1 MTRNLF
7 STIQHLLQAGRAKI
21 VFGILAIFLFLAII
35 VFVAKFISLQDRN
48 SSQIILTADQN
59 KFKLN
64 FNLANQDMTKFS
76 KVLDKLNLPQSVKD
90 GIEFELDA
98 TSSAKLAFVIP
109 IKTDFNILPEKITFQ
124 GQVDKSFVSDQAAE
138 SLKIPA
144 STNLAVFGNNIAEFV
159 RARLNFPDQFS
170 TWFSKNLNSQN
181 GQYFIVF
188 GANSDFALVFK
199 NPSIDIDGL
208 KNIKDV
214 KSNQSL
220 YKEES
225 IDNIKLYLLKLS
237 ESLDE
242 KDLTIVFFQEGDW
255 TFFASSPDAAQK
267 LLKIQKSQIPS
278 INFPLKNNSLISLI
292 LLYRNSDKNPIGENF
307 PQLIFAGN
315 GGLAKTMDQIEE
327 FEFILKKD
335 KFSGLINL
343 K

>member
-1 MTRNLF
+1 MTRNL
-7 STIQHLLQAGRAKI
+7 SPTIQHLLQAGRAKI

-35 VFVAKFISLQDRN
+35 IFVTKFISSQDRN
-48 SSQIILTADQN
+48 SSQIILTANQN

-64 FNLANQDMTKFS
+64 FNLTKQDLAKFS

-98 TSSAKLAFVIP
+98 TSSAKLAFTTP
-109 IKTDFNILPEKITFQ
+109 IKTNFNILPEKITFQ
-124 GQVDKSFVSDQAAE
+124 GQIDKSFVNDQAAE

-159 RARLNFPDQFS
+159 RARLNLPDEFAD
-170 TWFSKNLNSQN
+170 WFSKNLISAQ
-181 GQYFIVF
+181 GQYFLVF

-208 KNIKDV
+208 KNIKDA

-220 YKEES
+220 YKEEP
-225 IDNIKLYLLKLS
+225 IDNIKLYLLKLP

-242 KDLTIVFFQEGDW
+242 KDLTVAFFQEGDFV
-255 TFFASSPDAAQK
+255 FFASSHEAAQE
-267 LLKIQKSQIPS
+267 LIKIQKSQSPS
-278 INFPLKNNSLISLI
+278 INFPPNDNSEISLI
-292 LLYRNSDKNPIGENF
+292 LLYKNSDKNPIGENF
-307 PQLIFAGN
+307 PSLIFAGN
-315 GGLAKTMDQIEE
+315 GGLTKTIHQIEE